1 MHNVNVLIKPAS
13 GMCNL
18 RCKYCFYCDEA
29 KNREVESYGFMSEE
43 TLEKVIRKALDY
55 SDVSCSFTFQGGE
68 PFLRGLPFFEK
79 VIELQKKHNTKKV
92 KIFNAIQTNG
102 TLLDKEWAKFLKEN
116 GHFI

>member
-43 TLEKVIRKALDY
+43 TLETVIRKALDY

-68 PFLRGLPFFEK
+68 PFLRGLPFLKSSRIAEK
-79 VIELQKKHNTKKV
+79 TQYEKCKDFQRDSDKW
-92 KIFNAIQTNG
+92 NAFG
-102 TLLDKEWAKFLKEN
+102 
-116 GHFI
+116 